1 MMRFHWVAASTL
13 GVLLSTFPLAPQG
26 RKAETTTV
34 CAISREPAKFNS
46 QWVRIPAHI
55 ESDSFEHTDIVDRAC
70 EGAGIELEYSSNL
83 KGREELEKA
92 LHSPSPGTVDK
103 DISGVF
109 IGRFQWHAT
118 ERTRLILILNG
129 VESLK
134 VVKK

>member
-1 MMRFHWVAASTL
+1 MRFQWAAASTL
-13 GVLLSTFPLAPQG
+13 GVLLSTFPMAPQG

-46 QWVRIPAHI
+46 QWVRIPAHT

-70 EGAGIELEYSSNL
+70 EEAGIELDYSSNF
-83 KGREELEKA
+83 KGRKELEKA
-92 LHSPSPGTVDK
+92 IHSPSPGTVDK

-109 IGRFQWHAT
+109 IGKFQWHAT
-118 ERTRLILILNG
+118 ERARLILILNG
-129 VESLK
+129 VENLK